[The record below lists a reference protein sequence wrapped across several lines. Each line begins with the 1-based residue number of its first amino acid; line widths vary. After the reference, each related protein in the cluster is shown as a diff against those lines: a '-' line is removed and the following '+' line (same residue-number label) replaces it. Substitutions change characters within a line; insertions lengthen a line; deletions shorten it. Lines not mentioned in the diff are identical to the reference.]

1 MDQEVVDEEQ
11 ESTRR
16 NASFREKWGPQNRSA
31 FQEKSSRNL
40 VLLKVRSLTLPADPL
55 SRPEFRERQ
64 AFSVRLEVA
73 KNFPLSQ
80 VLLKVRS
87 VTALGEPVIGR
98 WGIMGEARN
107 GLHNKF
113 WIKKLCKLVKIGKS
127 APDLRPGAD
136 E

>member
-1 MDQEVVDEEQ
+1 MGAAKPFGFSRKKFPEPSLVEGQRFDTPWRPCEQ
-11 ESTRR
+11 VG
-16 NASFREKWGPQNRSA
+16 FREK
-31 FQEKSSRNL
+31 
-40 VLLKVRSLTLPADPL
+40 
-55 SRPEFRERQ
+55 Q

-73 KNFPLSQ
+73 KNFPPSQ